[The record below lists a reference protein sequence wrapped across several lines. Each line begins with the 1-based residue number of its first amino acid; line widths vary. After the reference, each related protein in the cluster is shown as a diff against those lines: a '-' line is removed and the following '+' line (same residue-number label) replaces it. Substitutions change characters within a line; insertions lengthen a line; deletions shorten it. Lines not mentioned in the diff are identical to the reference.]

1 MRASSAVPAPGQD
14 PRAIASDCRAAQKIG
29 GGKGICQRPRC
40 QAKLAAG
47 GACGAD
53 HQIIIVDQ
61 LLVEPEDG
69 IALEFTDRLMTEN
82 DPENPPLISY
92 YHGP

>member
-1 MRASSAVPAPGQD
+1 MIDTPLKNITPDINPELV
-14 PRAIASDCRAAQKIG
+14 
-29 GGKGICQRPRC
+29 
-40 QAKLAAG
+40 QAFYHYLYEVAENDL
-47 GACGAD
+47 AD

-69 IALEFTDRLMTEN
+69 SALEFTDRLMTED